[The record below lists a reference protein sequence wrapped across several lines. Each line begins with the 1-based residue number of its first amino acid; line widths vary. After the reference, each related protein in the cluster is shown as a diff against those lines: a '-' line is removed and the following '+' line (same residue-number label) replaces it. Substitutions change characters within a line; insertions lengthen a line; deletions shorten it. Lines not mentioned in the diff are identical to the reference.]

1 MEDQVRMPHALYLL
15 RHGETEW
22 NREHRIQG
30 SRNSPLTALGLAQA
44 AEQAAILARDLP
56 QLAQMARYSSPLP
69 RARET
74 ARIALDGLEPVIDPR
89 LQELDCGA
97 WEGLSPAERLARDPE
112 LAASCASDF
121 DLYRN
126 APGGEGLENLES
138 RLRDFLTDLTAPSVI
153 VAHKV
158 VLTVMRGLL
167 TGQPHAA
174 WERIDAPQGVVIRVE
189 NGHETILR

>member
-1 MEDQVRMPHALYLL
+1 MPPDLFLL

-22 NREHRIQG
+22 NRQGRIQG
-30 SRNSPLTALGLAQA
+30 SQDSPLTALGQKQALAQRH
-44 AEQAAILARDLP
+44 ILTRELP
-56 QLAQMARYSSPLP
+56 QMWRLARYSSPLP

-89 LQELDCGA
+89 LRELDCGA
-97 WEGLSPAERLARDPE
+97 WEGLSPAARLARDPE
-112 LAASCASDF
+112 LAGSRASDF

-126 APGGEGLENLES
+126 APGGEGLDSLKM
-138 RLRDFLTDLTAPSVI
+138 RVGDFLADLKAPSII

-158 VLTVMRGLL
+158 VLVVMRGLL
-167 TGQPHAA
+167 TQRPHAT
-174 WERIDAPQGVVIRVE
+174 WERIDAPQGVVIKVE